1 MEDIRNI
8 RRKHTSRF
16 KWLYL
21 LIVAVPALALIP
33 TLYDTMDP
41 AIGTQRSVRD
51 SMEPFFAP
59 KFNKFKNPYTAFDP
73 KVFLNFAIKERNR
86 EKISDSNRFYLNRA
100 KAHRNAYMPIIM
112 AAANEYRV
120 DPATILAII
129 KAESNYDPKAI
140 SRAGAVGLMQLMP
153 ETAKDLGVNDRFN
166 PEQNIHGGVKYFSQL
181 LKKFRGNHA
190 LALAAYNAGM
200 QKVLKYRGIPPYT
213 ETIQYVNKVFRFR
226 KKYLQEIMG
235 G

>member
-8 RRKHTSRF
+8 RRTHILRF

-21 LIVAVPALALIP
+21 LIVVIPVLASTPMLH
-33 TLYDTMDP
+33 DDRER

-51 SMEPFFAP
+51 ATAPFFAP
-59 KFNKFKNPYTAFDP
+59 KFDKFKNAYAAFDP
-73 KVFLNFAIKERNR
+73 RVFLNFAVRERSR

-100 KAHRNAYMPIIM
+100 KAHRNTYMPIIM
-112 AAANEYRV
+112 AAASEYRV

-153 ETAKDLGVNDRFN
+153 ETAKDLGVSDRFN

-213 ETIQYVNKVFRFR
+213 ETIQYVNKVFKFR
-226 KKYLQEIMG
+226 KKYMQEIMG